1 MGALSQHL
9 PGMGNHTL
17 TSRGVDENAGQSVWP
32 TGSHHWLLSQSK
44 SQQQSGVC
52 PWLPRWVYPDAQA
65 RLTRYPQIPRSRP
78 RVPTHVPGLAADWDE
93 SRKVA
98 ADRDT
103 R

>member
-1 MGALSQHL
+1 MQEACRQACPL
-9 PGMGNHTL
+9 
-17 TSRGVDENAGQSVWP
+17 QSVSMIKLLAINLWNDAQVKVCVP
-32 TGSHHWLLSQSK
+32 LVLSQSK

-52 PWLPRWVYPDAQA
+52 PWLSRWVYPDTQA
-65 RLTRYPQIPRSRP
+65 RLTRYPQILRSRP

-93 SRKVA
+93 SRKVP

>member
-1 MGALSQHL
+1 MGTHALV
-9 PGMGNHTL
+9 
-17 TSRGVDENAGQSVWP
+17 SRGLDENAGQSVCP
-32 TGSHHWLLSQSK
+32 TGSPLVLSQSK
-44 SQQQSGVC
+44 SQPQSGVC
-52 PWLPRWVYPDAQA
+52 PWLPRWVYPDTQA

-93 SRKVA
+93 SRKVP